1 MPRRSAAMSIAPP
14 APVATGNPSRA
25 CWEAKTLFRNC
36 LAVVG
41 GLDLLVSGCSV
52 CKCCVCCER
61 CRGGKHLF
69 PAAAAMLTVGSAAS
83 VRHWARSSAAS
94 LSKPENAFRQAQRR
108 FFRRGSPPRRQQHAA
123 FALKMQRLTRSSLSS
138 SAASS
143 RAASRSG

>member
-1 MPRRSAAMSIAPP
+1 MPKRFAAMSIAPP

-41 GLDLLVSGCSV
+41 GLDRLVSGCSV
-52 CKCCVCCER
+52 CKCGVCCER

-108 FFRRGSPPRRQQHAA
+108 FFRLGSPPRRQQHAA